1 MNITRIQARLEK
13 LPLKVPYTIAY
24 KTITDTEIVFLEI
37 TLSNGIT
44 GIGAAN
50 PFEEVVG
57 ETPAQT
63 LHNLQQDYLQQF
75 LGRDI
80 RRFRSMIA
88 EASIQYAHQ
97 PGTIA
102 AIDLALHDA
111 FGKYLGIPI
120 VDFYGRKHR
129 QLPTSV
135 TIGIQS
141 VADTLHMAK
150 DLTQQGFT
158 VLKVKTGL
166 SVAEDAERI
175 IKLRE
180 QCGTDMTIRVDAN
193 QGYTLDDLS
202 TFLAQTK
209 TANVE
214 LIDQPL
220 PVGRDAQLNALPI
233 VQRSQLCADESLTD
247 VHAAWR
253 LSHPPAPYG
262 IYNIKLMKC
271 GGILPALDIANIAAT
286 AGIRL
291 FWGCNDESLASIAGA
306 LHVAYSCPH
315 TRYLD
320 LDGSFDLS
328 RDFVHGGFKL
338 FNGQMLLSDQP
349 GLGIEWA

>member
-1 MNITRIQARLEK
+1 MNIARIQARLEK

-44 GIGAAN
+44 GIGSAN

-63 LHNLQQDYLQQF
+63 LHNLQQDFLQQF
-75 LGRDI
+75 VGRDI
-80 RRFRSMIA
+80 RHFRSMIA
-88 EASIQYAHQ
+88 EASMQFAHQ

-111 FGKYLGIPI
+111 FGKYIGIPI

-135 TIGIQS
+135 TIGIQP
-141 VADTLHMAK
+141 VAETLHMAK
-150 DLTQQGFT
+150 DLLQQGFT
-158 VLKVKTGL
+158 VLKVKNGL
-166 SVAEDAERI
+166 SVAEDTERI
-175 IKLRE
+175 LKLRE
-180 QCGTDMTIRVDAN
+180 QCGDDVTIRVDAN
-193 QGYTLDDLS
+193 QGYTSDELRQ
-202 TFLAQTK
+202 FLAD
-209 TANVE
+209 TAAAQVE
-214 LIDQPL
+214 LIEQPL
-220 PVGRDAQLNALPI
+220 PVGQDEQLNALPI

-247 VHAAWR
+247 VQAAWR
-253 LSHPPAPYG
+253 LSHPPALYG

-286 AGIRL
+286 SGIRL
-291 FWGCNDESLASIAGA
+291 FWGCNDESMASIAGA

-320 LDGSFDLS
+320 LDGCFDLS
-328 RDFVHGGFKL
+328 RDFVQGGFTL
-338 FNGQMLLSDQP
+338 HNGQMLLSDKP
-349 GLGIEWA
+349 GLGIEWE